1 MEDWSL
7 QALSPTY
14 VELTF
19 QLKRGTEILS
29 YLYKQTNKPT
39 YSNCEKQPQ
48 FCKQV
53 NQYFCH
59 KQLFKCNYILVTTY

>member
-1 MEDWSL
+1 MEDWSW

-29 YLYKQTNKPT
+29 YLYKQTNLLIQTVRNNLNSVSK
-39 YSNCEKQPQ
+39 SINI
-48 FCKQV
+48 F
-53 NQYFCH
+53 
-59 KQLFKCNYILVTTY
+59 VTNNFLNVIIY

>member
-1 MEDWSL
+1 MEDWSW

-29 YLYKQTNKPT
+29 YLYKQTNLLIQTVRNNLNSVSK
-39 YSNCEKQPQ
+39 SISI
-48 FCKQV
+48 F
-53 NQYFCH
+53 
-59 KQLFKCNYILVTTY
+59 VTNNFLNVIIY

>member
-1 MEDWSL
+1 MEHWSW

-29 YLYKQTNKPT
+29 YLYKQTNLLIQTVRNNLNSVSK
-39 YSNCEKQPQ
+39 S
-48 FCKQV
+48 V
-53 NQYFCH
+53 NIF
-59 KQLFKCNYILVTTY
+59 VTNNFLNVIIY

>member
-1 MEDWSL
+1 MEDWSW

-29 YLYKQTNKPT
+29 YLYKQTNLLIQTVRNNLNSVSK
-39 YSNCEKQPQ
+39 S
-48 FCKQV
+48 V
-53 NQYFCH
+53 NIF
-59 KQLFKCNYILVTTY
+59 VTNNFLNVIIY